1 MTSSSSGADASAGL
15 FTSGDWLD
23 HEDATVQL
31 EVIALSMNLNLCL
44 VADFQPEMVIFRSL
58 LFPLSLLSSVVGSLI
73 RVPISYEKVTK
84 EADVYALVGK
94 VTLGSQNVYGFIDTG
109 GSTTFFLWKHWYE
122 KGHPGRCKDIIF
134 GCYECSPEPCS
145 EEKPY
150 TLDFGDGSEVRIFK
164 ESATAHFGSAV
175 SASISFGLLA
185 EYTYGPNV
193 PVPHAGFGLAPQD
206 DPKSPYIPII
216 EQLLARELIES
227 SIFSIYLRPDGT
239 NERGELLLGG
249 SDPSMYKSPLVYV
262 AVTTED
268 RFVRVTGFS
277 LGGSA
282 YPVMA
287 VNDDGILDT
296 GAECIF
302 IPMHRYT
309 LPTLIK
315 DLEVRSSSKV
325 TITQRGSKLIVN
337 CNQRQHLPPIEFLLK
352 GLDGPDV
359 KVKIPSDAY
368 VDIRTDA
375 QGRAY
380 CRVLLNVTD
389 YPLWAI
395 GLPSLIG
402 RYFLYDWTNNKIGIS
417 ELK

>member
-1 MTSSSSGADASAGL
+1 MIIY
-15 FTSGDWLD
+15 
-23 HEDATVQL
+23 H
-31 EVIALSMNLNLCL
+31 ALLS
-44 VADFQPEMVIFRSL
+44 
-58 LFPLSLLSSVVGSLI
+58 SLLSGVVGSLI

-84 EADVYALVGK
+84 EADVYFLVGK
-94 VTLGSQNVYGFIDTG
+94 VTLGSQNVYGLIDTG
-109 GSTTFFLWKHWYE
+109 APETFFLWKHWYE

-134 GCYECSPEPCS
+134 GCYECSPEPCR
-145 EEKPY
+145 EGELY
-150 TLDFGDGSEVRIFK
+150 TLHFGDGSAVRIFK
-164 ESATAHFGSAV
+164 ESATAHFGQAV
-175 SASISFGLLA
+175 SATITFGLVA
-185 EYTYGPNV
+185 EYKYAPNV
-193 PVPHAGFGLAPQD
+193 PVPHASFGLAPQD
-206 DPKSPYIPII
+206 DPKSSYVPII
-216 EQLLARELIES
+216 EQLLSQKLIES
-227 SIFSIYLRPDGT
+227 NIFSMYLRHDGT
-239 NERGELLLGG
+239 NKRGELLLGG
-249 SDPSMYKSPLVYV
+249 SDPSIYQGPLVYV
-262 AVTTED
+262 SVTKPNY
-268 RFVRVTGFS
+268 VRVTGFS
-277 LGGSA
+277 IGGGT

-296 GAECIF
+296 GAEGIF

-315 DLEVRSSSKV
+315 DLEVRSSSEVK
-325 TITQRGSKLIVN
+325 ITQRGPQLIVN
-337 CNQRQHLPPIEFLLK
+337 CDQRQHLPPIEFLLK

-389 YPLWAI
+389 YPLWFI

-402 RYFLYDWTNNKIGIS
+402 RYFLYDWKNNKIGIS